1 VKSSG
6 RIAKLAVGAFRL
18 ILSKGAAF
26 LCAKNAALAGAA
38 LVPRGDRCHWRNP
51 RRQSSSTPC
60 VVPNGCRNRLN
71 NRESAYRSGV
81 FRSACSLRVFALEA
95 RDSDLR
101 LTLNQ
106 QEFPDDPI
114 TG

>member
-1 VKSSG
+1 M
-6 RIAKLAVGAFRL
+6 
-18 ILSKGAAF
+18 
-26 LCAKNAALAGAA
+26 
-38 LVPRGDRCHWRNP
+38 
-51 RRQSSSTPC
+51 
-60 VVPNGCRNRLN
+60 
-71 NRESAYRSGV
+71 
-81 FRSACSLRVFALEA
+81 CSLRVFALEA